1 MNSSYCNYYE
11 SSSLF
16 HGSLLNIMGT
26 RFDIVAVGGTKTVSE
41 SLWNEIISELV
52 RLDKMLNRYDKES
65 DIALINA
72 RAIYAPV
79 KVTPEMWN
87 ILSDCKQYYDITCGL
102 FDITLKDFSQV
113 YLNESD
119 KSVFF
124 LQDNISFDVGG
135 YAKGYAMEKIK
146 ALLSFDIEHAFVNF
160 GNSSVLGLGHHPCGD
175 YWSVCIENPYR
186 AGDILGTVQISNNS
200 LSTSGNM
207 PSHPKH
213 IIHPISGEYIEKRQI
228 VCVVTPNSVD
238 AEILSTTL
246 ILANDKERAD
256 ILSRF
261 QVNDIRIYN
270 NIGEENT
277 KHE

>member
-1 MNSSYCNYYE
+1 MDSCYCNYYE

-16 HGSLLNIMGT
+16 HGSFLDIMGT
-26 RFDIVAVGGTKTVSE
+26 RFDIVTVGSTKTVSE

-65 DIALINA
+65 DITLINA
-72 RAIYAPV
+72 RAVYAPV
-79 KVTPEMWN
+79 NVTPEMWN
-87 ILSDCKQYYDITCGL
+87 ILSNCRQYYDMTCGL

-124 LQDNISFDVGG
+124 LQDNISFDFGG

-146 ALLSFDIEHAFVNF
+146 ALLRFKIDNAFVSF
-160 GNSSVLGLGHHPCGD
+160 GNSSILGIGHHPFGN
-175 YWSVCIENPYR
+175 YWNVSIENPYR
-186 AGDILGTVQISNNS
+186 AGEVLGTLEISNNA

-207 PSHPKH
+207 PSNPKH
-213 IIHPISGEYIEKRQI
+213 IIHPINREYIENRQI
-228 VCVVTPNSVD
+228 VCVVTSNSVE
-238 AEILSTTL
+238 AEVLSTTL
-246 ILANDKERAD
+246 MIANDKEKAD

-261 QVNDIRIYN
+261 KVNDIRIYN
-270 NIGEENT
+270 NIG
-277 KHE
+277 